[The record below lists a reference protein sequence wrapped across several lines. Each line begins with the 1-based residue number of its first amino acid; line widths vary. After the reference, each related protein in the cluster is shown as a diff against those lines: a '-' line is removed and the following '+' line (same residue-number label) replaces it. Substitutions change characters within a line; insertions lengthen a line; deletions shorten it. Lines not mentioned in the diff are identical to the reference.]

1 MNLSSMI
8 KGALLAL
15 IFFGLMVS
23 ALPSRGQFVRLGG
36 GVWFLMGQHI
46 EQARAYGVANAQP

>member
-15 IFFGLMVS
+15 IFFGLMAS

-36 GVWFLMGQHI
+36 VWFLMGQHI
-46 EQARAYGVANAQP
+46 EQTRAYGVANAQP